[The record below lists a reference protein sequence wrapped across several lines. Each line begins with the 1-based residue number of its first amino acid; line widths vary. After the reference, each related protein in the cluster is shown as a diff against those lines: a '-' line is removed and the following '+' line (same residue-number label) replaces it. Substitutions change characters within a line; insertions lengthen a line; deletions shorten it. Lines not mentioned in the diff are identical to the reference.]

1 MELRNVKGVGFSHS
15 WRNQKCG
22 LQNLAEH
29 LIGGIQMK
37 VKQALSIVFALGFS
51 AAFAGVASAH
61 HSIAGMDTSK
71 EVVLKGTVA
80 QYIWRNPHVLL
91 LWDVKDASGKVTQW
105 SGEMNSPTSMIQVG
119 MNKNSLKPGDEVVV
133 SVNPSRTGTPIAII
147 QKITMADGKLVV
159 DRIMPQ

>member
-1 MELRNVKGVGFSHS
+1 
-15 WRNQKCG
+15 
-22 LQNLAEH
+22 
-29 LIGGIQMK
+29 MK
-37 VKQALSIVFALGFS
+37 VKQALTVVFVLGLL

-61 HSIAGMDTSK
+61 HSIAGMDTKK

-119 MNKNSLKPGDEVVV
+119 MNRNSLKPGDEVLVTI
-133 SVNPSRTGTPIAII
+133 NPSKTGNPISII

-159 DRIMPQ
+159 DRITPQ